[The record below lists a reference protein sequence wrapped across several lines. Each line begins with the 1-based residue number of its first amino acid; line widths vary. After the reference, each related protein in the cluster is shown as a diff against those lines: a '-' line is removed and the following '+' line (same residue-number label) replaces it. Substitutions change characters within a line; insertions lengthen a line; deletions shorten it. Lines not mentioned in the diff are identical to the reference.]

1 MNQPLKVD
9 YVLAYFRY
17 FILVIGCNKALLI
30 ILTFFLPESK
40 LWMAA
45 NAAET
50 KKTVFERL
58 KRFRPRPHQGLR
70 RVSITITGFLSR
82 SNSSRTRTLPGLR
95 TGVSN
100 VDMSNDNSVN
110 AFASD
115 RKRTSF
121 STVRRNSIQY
131 LQKFSYSF
139 KELFSSKKMLQITLI
154 QSIGWVSA
162 SFVLQGAGS
171 TAVIYNM
178 RCK

>member
-30 ILTFFLPESK
+30 ILTLFLPESK

-50 KKTVFERL
+50 KKTVFQRL
-58 KRFRPRPHQGLR
+58 KRFRPRPYQGLR
-70 RVSITITGFLSR
+70 RVSVSITGFLSR
-82 SNSSRTRTLPGLR
+82 SDSSRTRTLPGV
-95 TGVSN
+95 GDI
-100 VDMSNDNSVN
+100 DMSNDNSVN
-110 AFASD
+110 AFKSD

-131 LQKFSYSF
+131 LHKFSYSF

>member
-1 MNQPLKVD
+1 MGWSQNVS
-9 YVLAYFRY
+9 AYFRY
-17 FILVIGCNKALLI
+17 FILAIGCNKALLI
-30 ILTFFLPESK
+30 ILTLFLPESK

-45 NAAET
+45 NEAET

-82 SNSSRTRTLPGLR
+82 SNSSRTRPLPGV
-95 TGVSN
+95 GNIDQSN
-100 VDMSNDNSVN
+100 ENSVN
-110 AFASD
+110 AFESD

-121 STVRRNSIQY
+121 SKVRRKSIQY
-131 LQKFSYSF
+131 LHKFSYSF

-154 QSIGWVSA
+154 QSVGWVSA

-171 TAVIYNM
+171 TTDIHTM